1 MATEDAAWREVG
13 HRVAVRRV
21 SLGMTTQRELAERAG
36 LHKNT
41 VSKLELGQL
50 RRPGGKWGDV
60 EDALGWPRGRLVAMH
75 RDIVDNPDRVPADV
89 LERAVLDTLNEAAPH
104 VTVRQARRIAEGIAQ
119 RLEQDGYLIGR

>member
-21 SLGMTTQRELAERAG
+21 GLGMTTQRQLAERAG

-41 VSKLELGQL
+41 ISKLELGQL
-50 RRPGGKWGDV
+50 RRAGSKWGNV
-60 EDALGWPRGRLVAMH
+60 EDALDWPRGKLVAMH

-89 LERAVLDTLNEAAPH
+89 LERAILDTLNEAVPH
-104 VTVRQARRIAEGIAQ
+104 VTVRQARRIAEGIAR
-119 RLEQDGYLIGR
+119 RLEQDGYLLGR